1 MKTFRNLLM
10 SLFAIVMVVSVYAQE
25 INQEN
30 TKRYKNMENPVFE
43 RYKQNNAPYINNK
56 ETTDEYFTF
65 LGQWEM
71 PDNQYGINRCVSK
84 GNFVYGYAYWEGGFY
99 SVDGENS
106 EAPVTADHLNIS
118 SNSMTIWVETKEN
131 FIYVSGLNPT
141 LSVVDIS
148 DPADMTEVATYNPPN
163 LHGGEILGSY
173 LSGNH
178 LFLID
183 WEGFHIYEIQENG
196 ELNYISYFNANTMAV
211 PLCITTQGDYAYL
224 GFDADDGGSLMAVD
238 ISNPNSPQELDYLS
252 IPDNAMAIIANGDY
266 LYVGDGSGYIITLDI
281 SDPAAPAIDGLELL
295 AEWTNVSSLR
305 IINNT
310 LFATNG
316 HCFAFL
322 MEGDDLIQVGEY
334 IPDNEEYYVCD
345 VAQRD
350 DNTLFVAKA
359 MYGID
364 IVEYAFT
371 TQIDDKTETTNNCYN
386 FPNPFTDNTTITF
399 ENTNSGKVNLSIYNS
414 TGQEIMTVIDE
425 ELPQGVYNKEINTK
439 NLKQGIYFY
448 NLTTTEG
455 IQSRKMIKVK

>member
-1 MKTFRNLLM
+1 MK
-10 SLFAIVMVVSVYAQE
+10 SLKLFLVLFIIVVTATNIYAQE
-25 INQEN
+25 INAE
-30 TKRYKNMENPVFE
+30 RYKNRKNPVFE
-43 RYKQNNAPYINNK
+43 LYKQNNVPFENK
-56 ETTDEYFTF
+56 DIKSTKDDYFTF
-65 LGQWEM
+65 LGQWDM

-106 EAPVTADHLNIS
+106 EAPVTADHLNIN

-131 FIYVSGLNPT
+131 FIYVSGLNT
-141 LSVVDIS
+141 AVSVVDVS
-148 DPADMTEVATYNPPN
+148 DPANMIEIATYNPPN
-163 LHGGEILGSY
+163 LHGGEVLGSY

-178 LFLID
+178 LFLVD

-196 ELNYISYFNANTMAV
+196 ELNYITHFFANTMAV

-224 GFDADDGGSLMAVD
+224 GFDANDGGSLMTVD
-238 ISNPNSPQELDYLS
+238 ISNPNNPQEVDYLS
-252 IPDNAMAIIANGDY
+252 IPDNAMSIIANGDY
-266 LYVGDGSGYIITLDI
+266 LYVGDGNGYIVTLDI
-281 SDPAAPAIDGLELL
+281 SDPAAPQIDGLELL
-295 AEWTNVSSLR
+295 FEWTNISALR

-334 IPDNEEYYVCD
+334 IPDNDEYYVCD

-359 MYGID
+359 GYGIA
-364 IVEYAFT
+364 IVTYNYS
-371 TQIDDKTETTNNCYN
+371 TQIDNNSKNTYN
-386 FPNPFTDNTTITF
+386 CFNYPNPFIDNTTITF
-399 ENTNSGKVNLSIYNS
+399 ENPNNGKVNLSIYNS
-414 TGQEIMTVIDE
+414 VGQEVFTVIDE
-425 ELPQGVYNKEINTK
+425 VLPAGTYNKEINTDR
-439 NLKQGIYFY
+439 LKSGIYFY

-455 IQSRKMIKVK
+455 IISKKMIKVK